1 MDTIVEIEGHWIDEP
16 TRVVTALVS
25 LGSWDGNEDDQRIF
39 YYMDGEPL
47 TEGSVIALDF
57 VVDRVAEVQS

>member
-16 TRVVTALVS
+16 TSAVTALVS
-25 LGSWDGNEDDQRIF
+25 LGSWDGVEDDQRIF

-57 VVDRVAEVQS
+57 VVDRVAA

>member
-16 TRVVTALVS
+16 ARVFTVLVS
-25 LGSWDGNEDDQRIF
+25 LGSWDGVEDDQRIF

-57 VVDRVAEVQS
+57 VVDRVAV